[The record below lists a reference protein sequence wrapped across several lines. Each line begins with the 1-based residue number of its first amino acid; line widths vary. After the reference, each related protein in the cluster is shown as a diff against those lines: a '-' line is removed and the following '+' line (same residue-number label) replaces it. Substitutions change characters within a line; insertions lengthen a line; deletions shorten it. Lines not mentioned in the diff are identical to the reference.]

1 MNKIKFKKKTNKQT
15 NVRQKVKKQ
24 NKTFSIISKHKLYL
38 RLFGT
43 LREFS
48 KFSPNTVL
56 SFDRRETL
64 TAIDCTFVIVT
75 VDLEALCSDVE

>member
-1 MNKIKFKKKTNKQT
+1 MNKIKFKKKQTNKRKT
-15 NVRQKVKKQ
+15 KGEKTKQ
-24 NKTFSIISKHKLYL
+24 NFFNNFQTQTILET
-38 RLFGT
+38 FGT